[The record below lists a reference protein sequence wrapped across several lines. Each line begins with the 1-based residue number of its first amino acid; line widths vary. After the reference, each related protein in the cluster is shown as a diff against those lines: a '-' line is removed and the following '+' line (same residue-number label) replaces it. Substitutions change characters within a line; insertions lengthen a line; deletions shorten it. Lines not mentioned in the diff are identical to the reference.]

1 MKYIAFERQLSP
13 FKIFSIDD
21 IRKKAPGFD
30 TRRLVEWQHN
40 DYIEKIVN
48 RWYLFADV
56 ELSERLLFLI
66 ANRIYAPSYISFESA
81 LSWHGLI
88 PEGVFSITSATSK
101 KTKTFYTPQGTFIY
115 HHLKPQLHFG
125 YRLERIENQVYKM
138 AELEKVL
145 LDYLYLHSE
154 MKAVEDFE
162 AWRINT
168 DQLNRELDREKLQKY
183 LSLFSNKALNER
195 VERLLKY
202 VEDVE
207 S

>member
-1 MKYIAFERQLSP
+1 MKYITFERQLSP

-21 IRKKAPGFD
+21 IRKKDPEFD
-30 TRRLVEWQHN
+30 TRRLVEWQHKH
-40 DYIEKIVN
+40 YIEKIIN
-48 RWYLFADV
+48 RWYLFTDV

-66 ANRIYAPSYISFESA
+66 ANRMYAPSYISFESA

-101 KTKTFYTPQGTFIY
+101 KTKTFHTLQGAFIY

-125 YRLERIENQVYKM
+125 YRLERIDNQVFKM

-154 MKAVEDFE
+154 MKAEDDFE

-168 DQLNRELDREKLQKY
+168 DQLSRELDREKLEKY
-183 LSLFSNKALNER
+183 LFLFSNKALTER
-195 VERLLKY
+195 VESLLKY
-202 VEDVE
+202 VENAE